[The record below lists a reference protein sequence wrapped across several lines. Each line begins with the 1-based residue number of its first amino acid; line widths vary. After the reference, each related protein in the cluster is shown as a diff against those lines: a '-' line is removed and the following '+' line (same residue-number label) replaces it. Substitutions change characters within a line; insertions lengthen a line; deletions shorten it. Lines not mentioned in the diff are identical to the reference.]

1 MISKL
6 VQEVADY
13 LKELPVTTG
22 VLQVDTCETEQIFST
37 NNVLVEFDHQ
47 DRKSTVI
54 SCIISADGCYKTLRL
69 ADIIKMRLEGRYRW
83 LKSEALQNKKC
94 VCDRVKIWIELPEA
108 APPPNYESNTLLPQI
123 FDVNLSIGFC
133 APPTREKV
141 EAFPLQKITVAAD
154 CCGESALGS
163 EVLARFTA
171 NDLQNGVYVANI
183 TPGGFLIRDSLG
195 AVHYPTSVRLLSQN
209 IYAITPSTA
218 VDGEWLITRG

>member
-1 MISKL
+1 MIANL

-13 LKELPVTTG
+13 LKQLPATTG
-22 VLQVDTCETEQIFST
+22 ILQVDTCETEQIFST

-54 SCIISADGCYKTLRL
+54 SCVVSADGCFKTLRL
-69 ADIIKMRLEGRYRW
+69 ADIIKIRLEGRYRW

-108 APPPNYESNTLLPQI
+108 APPPNYETNNLLPQI

-141 EAFPLQKITVAAD
+141 ELSPLQEITAAVD
-154 CCGESALGS
+154 CCSTDTSGF

-171 NDLQNGVYVANI
+171 ADLREGIYVANI
-183 TPGGFLIRDSLG
+183 TPGGFFIRNNLG
-195 AVHYPTSVRLLSQN
+195 AIHLPTSVRLVGLN
-209 IYAITPSTA
+209 TYAITPSTA
-218 VDGEWLITRG
+218 VEGEWTITRG